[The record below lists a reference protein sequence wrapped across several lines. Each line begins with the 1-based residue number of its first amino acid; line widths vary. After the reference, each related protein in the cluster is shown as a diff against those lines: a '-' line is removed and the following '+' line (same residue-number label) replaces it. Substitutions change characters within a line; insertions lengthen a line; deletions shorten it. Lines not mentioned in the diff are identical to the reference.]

1 MIQNS
6 MLSQTAEY
14 ALRAAVHIAS
24 HPGERQTTRDIARAM
39 DIPADY
45 LAKVMQSLVR
55 AGVVTAMRG
64 KAGGFQLVRPG
75 RDTSVLDVVN
85 AVEPLRR
92 IHSCPLH
99 LPQHEKHLCPLHSK
113 LDQAAAML
121 EREFRNTCVAD
132 LADHGTQAKVAGAGH
147 DV

>member
-1 MIQNS
+1 

-45 LAKVMQSLVR
+45 LAKVMQALVR

-64 KAGGFQLVRPG
+64 KAGGFQLARPG
-75 RDTSVLDVVN
+75 RETSVLDVVN

-92 IHSCPLH
+92 IQSCPLH
-99 LPQHEKHLCPLHSK
+99 LPQHGNHLCPLHSK

-132 LADHGTQAKVAGAGH
+132 LADRGAHAKVAGAGH
-147 DV
+147 EA

>member
-1 MIQNS
+1 

-24 HPGERQTTRDIARAM
+24 HPEERQTTRDIASAM

-45 LAKVMQSLVR
+45 LAKVMQALVR
-55 AGVVTAMRG
+55 AGVVTAVRG
-64 KAGGFQLVRPG
+64 KSGGFQLARPG
-75 RDTSVLDVVN
+75 RETTVFDIVN
-85 AVEPLRR
+85 AVDPLRR
-92 IHSCPLH
+92 IESCPLH
-99 LPQHEKHLCPLHSK
+99 LPQHANRLCPLHSK

-132 LADHGTQAKVAGAGH
+132 LAEPGVVQVKTAGAGNEA
-147 DV
+147 